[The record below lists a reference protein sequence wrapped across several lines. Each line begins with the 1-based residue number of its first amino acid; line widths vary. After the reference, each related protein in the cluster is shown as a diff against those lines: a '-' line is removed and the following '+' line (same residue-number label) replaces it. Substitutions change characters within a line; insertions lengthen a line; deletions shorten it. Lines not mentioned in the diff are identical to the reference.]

1 MRALDKARK
10 IHQRMVEELYEDRCS
25 VFEKQELFDESRKVH
40 KDKEIEVI
48 KDEPCRLSFETLK
61 ADEEANPAQKVVQDT
76 KLFLRPGLVVK
87 EGSKIVVKHN
97 GREDIYTRSGIPA
110 VYMTHQEIML
120 KPFERWS

>member
-10 IHQRMVEELYEDRCS
+10 IHQKMIEELYEDRCS
-25 VFEKQELFDESRKVH
+25 VFEKQEVFDESRKVH

>member
-1 MRALDKARK
+1 MKALDKARK
-10 IHQRMVEELYEDRCS
+10 IHQRMVENLYEDKCS
-25 VFEKQELFDESRKVH
+25 VIEKQEVFDETRKIH

-48 KDEPCRLSFETLK
+48 KEEPCRLSFETLK

-76 KLFLRPGLVVK
+76 KLFLRPDIVVK

-97 GREDIYTRSGIPA
+97 GREDIYARSGIPA
-110 VYMTHQEIML
+110 VYVTHQEIML

>member
-1 MRALDKARK
+1 MKALDKARK

-25 VFEKQELFDESRKVH
+25 VIEKQEVFDETRKVH
-40 KDKEIEVI
+40 KDKEVEVI

-97 GREDIYTRSGIPA
+97 GREDIYARSGIPA